1 MYTCNFN
8 ERSENIEMYITMN
21 GNKRLN
27 FIKMSMK
34 IKEIGFVL
42 SMQED
47 SRVLKNNVKHAVT
60 SGGR

>member
-21 GNKRLN
+21 GIKRLN

-42 SMQED
+42 SM
-47 SRVLKNNVKHAVT
+47 
-60 SGGR
+60 